1 MREEIKIL
9 DLILQL
15 INDKLKYKF
24 KELELMRTY
33 FYSKEMDYEMTREIL
48 DYQRLYNYVEEW
60 KAAIMAIA
68 SESDKWK
75 ATISTTTEK

>member
-33 FYSKEMDYEMTREIL
+33 FYSKELDYELKKEITEL
-48 DYQRLYNYVEEW
+48 QMAYKYIDEL
-60 KAAIMAIA
+60 KTAIIA
-68 SESDKWK
+68 SMSE
-75 ATISTTTEK
+75 

>member
-33 FYSKEMDYEMTREIL
+33 FYSKELDYELKKEITEL
-48 DYQRLYNYVEEW
+48 QMAYNYIDEL
-60 KAAIMAIA
+60 KTAIIA
-68 SESDKWK
+68 SMSE
-75 ATISTTTEK
+75 

>member
-15 INDKLKYKF
+15 INDKLKYKS

-33 FYSKEMDYEMTREIL
+33 FYSKELDYELKKEITEL
-48 DYQRLYNYVEEW
+48 QMAYNYIDEL
-60 KAAIMAIA
+60 KTAIIA
-68 SESDKWK
+68 SMSE
-75 ATISTTTEK
+75 

>member
-15 INDKLKYKF
+15 INDKRKYKF

-33 FYSKEMDYEMTREIL
+33 FYSKELDYELKKEITEL
-48 DYQRLYNYVEEW
+48 QMAYNYIDEL
-60 KAAIMAIA
+60 KTAIIA
-68 SESDKWK
+68 SMSE
-75 ATISTTTEK
+75 

>member
-15 INDKLKYKF
+15 INDKRKYKF

-68 SESDKWK
+68 SESDK
-75 ATISTTTEK
+75 

>member
-33 FYSKEMDYEMTREIL
+33 FYSKELDYELKKEITEL
-48 DYQRLYNYVEEW
+48 QMAYSYIDEL
-60 KAAIMAIA
+60 KTAIIA
-68 SESDKWK
+68 SMSE
-75 ATISTTTEK
+75 